1 MKLKHTIA
9 TLAILG
15 ASCAASTA
23 YAGLSSTPTPDMT
36 QSGPNN
42 ATQLLTGNATIQ
54 APALNVTYTFAPADT
69 LTPNLTSAQYVG
81 VFHIPRLPNGYYGVQ
96 MQNAHA
102 GETVYKTTDFA
113 IRLVSNASTVPAE
126 EDMLGAHVT
135 GGYNEAAVKLTKK
148 TGSIL
153 VPGDN
158 VFNVLLTAYRP

>member
-15 ASCAASTA
+15 AACSASTA
-23 YAGLSSTPTPDMT
+23 YAGLESTPTPDMS

-42 ATQLLTGNATIQ
+42 ATQLLTGTAKIQ
-54 APALNVTYTFAPADT
+54 APALNVVYTFAPAST
-69 LTPNLTSAQYVG
+69 LAPNINSAQYVG
-81 VFHIPRLPNGYYGVQ
+81 VFHIPKLPAGYYGVQ

-102 GETVYKTTDFA
+102 GETNYKTTDFA
-113 IRLVSNASTVPAE
+113 IRLVSNASTAPAE

-135 GGYNEAAVKLTKK
+135 GTYNEAAVKLTKK
-148 TGSIL
+148 AGSIL